1 MRVLLTGSSGWL
13 GQSLAPRLQRDG
25 HIVIGLDPVPAP
37 TTQVVGSIENR
48 DLVRRTMRE
57 FEIEAVIHS
66 GALHKPHVETHERA
80 AFVAVNVQGTLNLLE
95 EAVSLGSKVTRFV
108 MTSTTSLM
116 ISKEI
121 RAGREGGARAAI
133 WIDEEM
139 APLLPRNIYGVTKL
153 SAEHLCR
160 LFHETHGLPIV
171 ILRTARFFPEEDD
184 MAHAMRQSADNA
196 KANELL
202 FRRATVEDMAE
213 AHVAALVKA
222 PALGFDTFI
231 ISARTPFSR
240 EDCEELIADAPAV
253 VTRLFPHYREVYA
266 RLGWTMFDSIDR
278 IYDSSKAARLLGFT
292 CRTGFA
298 EKLKE
303 LELSSSGI
311 AR

>member
-1 MRVLLTGSSGWL
+1 MRILLTGSSGRL
-13 GQSLAPRLQRDG
+13 GQTLAPRLELDG
-25 HIVIGLDPVPAP
+25 HQVIGLDPAPSP
-37 TTQVVGSIENR
+37 TTQIVGSIENR
-48 DLVRRTMRE
+48 DVVRQAMRE

-95 EAVSLGSKVTRFV
+95 EAVAPRSKVTRFV

-121 RAGREGGARAAI
+121 RAGREGGARKAI
-133 WIDEEM
+133 WMDEDM

-160 LFHETHGLPIV
+160 LFHEMHGLPTIV
-171 ILRTARFFPEEDD
+171 LRTARFFPEEDD
-184 MAHAMRQSADNA
+184 MAHAMSQSADNA

-202 FRRATVEDMAE
+202 FRRAAVEDMAE
-213 AHVAALVKA
+213 AHVAALARA

-231 ISARTPFSR
+231 ISAQTPFSR

-253 VTRLFPHYREVYA
+253 VARLFPHYRQIYA
-266 RLGWTMFDSIDR
+266 RLGWTMFESIDR
-278 IYDSSKAARLLGFT
+278 IYDSSKAARLLGFV
-292 CRTGFA
+292 CRPGFA

-303 LELSSSGI
+303 LEE
-311 AR
+311 AAQRV